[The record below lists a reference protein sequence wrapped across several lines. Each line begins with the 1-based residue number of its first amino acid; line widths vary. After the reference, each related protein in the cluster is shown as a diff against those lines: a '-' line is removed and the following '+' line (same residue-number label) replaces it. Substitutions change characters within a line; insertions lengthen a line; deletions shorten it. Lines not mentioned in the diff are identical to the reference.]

1 MVYISKKTNFCDDN
15 TPYHL
20 SRTLQ
25 PPNEGDNDIKNGDSL
40 IILKILINFI
50 DIIFIIIFM
59 YINKSMNDHK
69 NIFILMYCFVKGWI
83 KMD

>member
-1 MVYISKKTNFCDDN
+1 MAYISKKTNLCDDD

-25 PPNEGDNDIKNGDSL
+25 PPNEDDNDIKKEDSL

-50 DIIFIIIFM
+50 DIIFIINIK